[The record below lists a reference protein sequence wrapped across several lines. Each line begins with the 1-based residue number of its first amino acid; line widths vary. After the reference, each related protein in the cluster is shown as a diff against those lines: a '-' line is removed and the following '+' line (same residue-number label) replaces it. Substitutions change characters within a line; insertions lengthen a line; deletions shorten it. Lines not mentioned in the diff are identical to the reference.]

1 MAFDLEEQERIDSLK
16 GWWDRFGN
24 TILTAIIVVMLGIL
38 AWYGWN
44 WYQSSQVKQ
53 ALGYY
58 EIVQTSAVSADADS
72 QARLDQAAAELK
84 KSYGDTAYA
93 ARGAL
98 LAADFYIRGGH
109 YEQAQQELTWLAGRG
124 NDFPELLP
132 VAKLR
137 LASVYADQKKFDE
150 ALAQLNNPP
159 EAFKALYD
167 DRKGDVLIAQGKKQ
181 EAVAA
186 WKAALSGKQLPAAF
200 VNTIQLKISALG
212 GE

>member
-1 MAFDLEEQERIDSLK
+1 MAFDLEEQEKIDTLRA
-16 GWWDRFGN
+16 WWDRFGN

-58 EIVQTSAVSADADS
+58 EIVQTSVVSSDADS
-72 QARLDQAAAELK
+72 EARLEQATAELK
-84 KSYGDTAYA
+84 KSYDDTAYA
-93 ARGAL
+93 ARGIL
-98 LAADFYIRGGH
+98 LAADFYIRNRSYDKAAEHLG
-109 YEQAQQELTWLAGRG
+109 WLAARG
-124 NDFPELLP
+124 EDFPELLP

-167 DRKGDVLIAQGKKQ
+167 DRKGDVLIAQGKKS

-186 WKAALSGKQLPAAF
+186 WKAALAGQSLPPAF

>member
-1 MAFDLEEQERIDSLK
+1 MAFDLEEQEKIDTLK
-16 GWWDRFGN
+16 AWWDRFGN
-24 TILTAIIVVMLGIL
+24 MILTAIIVVMLGIL
-38 AWYGWN
+38 GWYGWN

-58 EIVQTSAVSADADS
+58 EIVQTSANSSDADGE
-72 QARLDQAAAELK
+72 ARLGQAAAELK
-84 KSYGDTAYA
+84 KEYGDTAYA

-98 LAADFYIRGGH
+98 LAADFYIRARN
-109 YEQAQQELTWLAGRG
+109 YEKAAEELNWLAARG
-124 NDFPELLP
+124 NDFPELVP

-159 EAFKALYD
+159 EPFKALYD
-167 DRKGDVLIAQGKKQ
+167 DRKGDVLVAQGKKA

-186 WKAALSGKQLPAAF
+186 WKAALGDQQLPPAF